1 MIREYLIIILAFTI
15 LSTFGYIISIIL
27 TSLMR
32 SEEIEQIKEE
42 EEEEA
47 EDEYDDP
54 V

>member
-1 MIREYLIIILAFTI
+1 MIRKYLIIILAFTI

-32 SEEIEQIKEE
+32 SEEIEEE

>member
-1 MIREYLIIILAFTI
+1 MIHEYLFITLACVI

-27 TSLMR
+27 SGLMR
-32 SEEIEQIKEE
+32 SDEIEEDEE

>member
-1 MIREYLIIILAFTI
+1 MIHKYLFITLAFAI

-32 SEEIEQIKEE
+32 SEEIEEDD

-54 V
+54 A